1 MATLAHACLQA
12 KKETQMPIPR
22 TEPPQPVVTIYC
34 TFGSTPGTWNATMAP
49 GTTISTNSTN
59 VSADIIA
66 ALTAAHTDDSAL
78 LMVWSPSGNRIC
90 TSHFI
95 DFKAGALIAPH

>member
-1 MATLAHACLQA
+1 VRTFA
-12 KKETQMPIPR
+12 KGNTNLPIPR
-22 TEPPQPVVTIYC
+22 LEPPAPVVTIYC
-34 TFGSTPGTWNATMAP
+34 TQGSTPGTWNATMAP

-90 TSHFI
+90 SSQFI

>member
-1 MATLAHACLQA
+1 MTVATLQ
-12 KKETQMPIPR
+12 
-22 TEPPQPVVTIYC
+22 PPAPVVTIYC
-34 TFGSTPGTWNATMAP
+34 TQGSTAGTWNATTST

-90 TSHFI
+90 SSQFV

>member
-1 MATLAHACLQA
+1 MTVATLQ
-12 KKETQMPIPR
+12 
-22 TEPPQPVVTIYC
+22 PPAPVVTIYC
-34 TFGSTPGTWNATMAP
+34 TQGSTAGTWNATSP
-49 GTTISTNSTN
+49 SLGSISTNSTN

-66 ALTAAHTDDSAL
+66 ALTAAHVDDSAL

-90 TSHFI
+90 SSQFV

>member
-1 MATLAHACLQA
+1 MTVATLQ
-12 KKETQMPIPR
+12 
-22 TEPPQPVVTIYC
+22 PPAPVVTIYC
-34 TFGSTPGTWNATMAP
+34 TQGSTAGTWYATTST

-90 TSHFI
+90 SSQFV